1 MSFLYQGRCFETK
14 LDALE
19 YLAASCPPV
28 SGQLKIEC
36 ATNITEV
43 QITSTDLIAP
53 FTANTTSVNIPEITC
68 DPSLTDLIEV
78 SWMAAGLLISAFLIR
93 LLIRQLNKG

>member
-14 LDALE
+14 QDALE

-28 SGQLKIEC
+28 SGQLKVEC
-36 ATNITEV
+36 TANATDV
-43 QITSTDLIAP
+43 SITSTDLVSP
-53 FTANTTSVNIPEITC
+53 FTANTTTVNIQEITC

-78 SWMAAGLLISAFLIR
+78 SWLAAGLLITAYLIR